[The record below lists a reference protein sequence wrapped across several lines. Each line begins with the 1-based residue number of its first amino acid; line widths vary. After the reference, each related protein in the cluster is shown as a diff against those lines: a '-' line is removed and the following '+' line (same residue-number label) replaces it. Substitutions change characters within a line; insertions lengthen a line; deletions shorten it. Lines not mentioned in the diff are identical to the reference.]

1 MATKGLVGGIS
12 SPQGFAVTTSVGG
25 DELQS
30 NTTQQGSAVTA
41 SVAAPA
47 SYTASVNMPE
57 AATVDYA
64 GQETDSV
71 VITVDNKQR
80 TIRGDV
86 KWRSMLALT
95 DAQEDSSH
103 AYLASKAKLKFQ
115 DVDSRLQQ
123 INNELVAVKETST
136 EAAAIVGQYDDEL
149 NRIDETIQT
158 NKSAQDAIR
167 RDLTAEISRRE
178 LEHLELRKTDRELL
192 DTFKKDLLDLE
203 ARTSANLDRHGKL
216 VEQLAALLD
225 TQDVSSKEALDKTN
239 TRVQQLTGLI
249 SGVHGDVIDIRSA
262 YQKLQEEFHEFISSR
277 VMDDIVDYSAT
288 IDKIQFD
295 LAALNTTLSSTYET
309 TQRALDALNVFV
321 VKHESR
327 LTGLTAEVKTY
338 SQVVEHI
345 ESSQHATQQDVE
357 TLQKQFLKEVDDRL
371 ADITSLSAQLMGE
384 MQIRRESDDFHEDEL
399 ARLELRISNLQN
411 DLTKVIQNFVNEF
424 RRADDELANR
434 LTNVSYEFIDAGNA
448 PI

>member
-12 SPQGFAVTTSVGG
+12 SPQGFAVTTNVGG

-47 SYTASVNMPE
+47 SYTASVNAPE
-57 AATVDYA
+57 AATVDYV

-167 RDLTAEISRRE
+167 RDLTAEISKRE

-192 DTFKKDLLDLE
+192 DTFKKDLMDLE
-203 ARTSANLDRHGKL
+203 TRTSANLDQHGKL
-216 VEQLAALLD
+216 VEELAALLE
-225 TQDVSSKEALDKTN
+225 TQGTSSKEDLEKTN

-249 SGVHGDVIDIRSA
+249 SGVRGDLVDIQSA
-262 YQKLQEEFHEFISSR
+262 HQTLQEEFREFVSST
-277 VMDDIVDYSAT
+277 VMNDIVDYSDT
-288 IDKIQFD
+288 IAQLQFD
-295 LAALNTTLSSTYET
+295 LARLDATLDSSYAA
-309 TQRALDALNVFV
+309 TQRTLDAINSFV

-327 LTGLTAEVKTY
+327 LTALTAEVKTY

-357 TLQKQFLKEVDDRL
+357 TLQKQFLKEVEDRL
-371 ADITSLSAQLMGE
+371 ADITTLSAQLAGE
-384 MQIRRESDDFHEDEL
+384 MRIRRESDDFHEDEL
-399 ARLELRISNLQN
+399 ARLEVRISNLQS

-424 RRADDELANR
+424 RRADDDLANK
-434 LTNVSYEFIDAGNA
+434 LTNMSYEFIDAGNA